1 MEILIVIGAMFLIG
15 LLMGYIAGKI
25 WKENR
30 PIGVRGDYVVAV
42 AVTVIVGVL
51 EWYLLPML
59 GFSQTI
65 TIIAVAF
72 EPALSALLVLWL
84 IRVAKRE

>member
-1 MEILIVIGAMFLIG
+1 MDILIVAGAMFLIG
-15 LLMGYIAGKI
+15 LLMGFIAGKI
-25 WKENR
+25 WEEDR

-42 AVTVIVGVL
+42 LVTVIVGVL
-51 EWYLLPML
+51 EWFLLPRI

-72 EPALSALLVLWL
+72 EPALSALFVLWL
-84 IRVAKRE
+84 IRKAKRQ